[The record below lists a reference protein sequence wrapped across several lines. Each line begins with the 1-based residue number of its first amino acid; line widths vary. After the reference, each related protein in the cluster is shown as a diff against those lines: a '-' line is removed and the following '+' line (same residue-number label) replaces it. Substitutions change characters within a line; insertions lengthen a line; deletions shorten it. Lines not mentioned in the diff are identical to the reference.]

1 MTDLQI
7 FKNDQFGE
15 IRTVEENG
23 TALFCGSGHRKT
35 LGYEAL
41 EMQSRHCKGSPF

>member
-1 MTDLQI
+1 MNDLQI

-23 TALFCGSGHRKT
+23 TVLFSSTVRTSQRRSG
-35 LGYEAL
+35 
-41 EMQSRHCKGSPF
+41 M